1 MTYDKRAIMKEA
13 HKRYKAD
20 RKSFPDTPLKFG
32 EYLEMVWFEYR
43 YDRWFYQ
50 NYIEKAGT

>member
-1 MTYDKRAIMKEA
+1 MPYDKRAIMKEA

-20 RKSFPDTPLKFG
+20 RERFPNATLKFS

-50 NYIEKAGT
+50 NYIERAAT

>member
-1 MTYDKRAIMKEA
+1 MPYDKRAIMKEA
-13 HKRYKAD
+13 HKRYKTD
-20 RKSFPDTPLKFG
+20 KKRFPNIPLKFS

-50 NYIEKAGT
+50 NYIERAGT